1 MDKYFKILNPLL
13 EKEGLTEDQIKAVDK
28 KILEANNIVADTN
41 RKTQTSNSIWNK
53 LFDKVAENPEMI
65 VGLFRT
71 SAVRY
76 LFDFGIAVVIL
87 TALVILALKGILGT
101 CETSTILGGIVGY
114 LLGKAN
120 K

>member
-28 KILEANNIVADTN
+28 KILEANNIATEN
-41 RKTQTSNSIWNK
+41 KKTTQTVNPIWSK
-53 LFDKVAENPEMI
+53 LFDKIAENPEMI
-65 VGLFRT
+65 VGLFKT
-71 SAVRY
+71 SAVKY
-76 LFDFGIAVVIL
+76 LFDFGIAVAIL
-87 TALVILALKGILGT
+87 TALVLLALKGILGT